1 MDPISFMCNFTII
14 LLKLE
19 THGRKERNR
28 NMISGTEE
36 ANNWKL
42 LISLY
47 KKTENAYGTFYQ
59 MFWTDVMP
67 HRFIDQIVSINCQ

>member
-19 THGRKERNR
+19 THGRKERNK

-42 LISLY
+42 FISLY
-47 KKTENAYGTFYQ
+47 KNKKCLWNF
-59 MFWTDVMP
+59 
-67 HRFIDQIVSINCQ
+67 